1 MNKFIAG
8 TYKTNFYKKQYE
20 YKSFSPTLINR
31 QFEWHDNKIL
41 NLLVKSERL
50 LAQLNAF
57 STLIPD
63 INFFIQ
69 MHVRKEAATSSRIEG
84 TQTGIDEAVLPEKEI
99 KPERRNDWKEVQNY
113 IKAINMAIATLENIP
128 LSMRLLNKT
137 HKILLEGVRG
147 EKRQPGEIRNGPN
160 WIGGSNLQ
168 NAFFIPP
175 SSSEVPDLLSDLE
188 KFWHNEK
195 INMPELIKIAI
206 SHYQFE
212 TIHPYFDGNGRI
224 GRLLITLQLVDYKI
238 VDNPTLYISDF
249 FERNKGNYYDSL
261 SIVRQNNNISQWI
274 IFFLLGVIATAEKG
288 TETFK
293 KIIELRKVY
302 DEKIRSFGSRAERG
316 EKLLLLM
323 FSRPILTVDSIS
335 IQLKISYNTANRLIK
350 LFLDSG
356 MVNTYKGRFKTRF
369 FILQQYLDLFK

>member
-63 INFFIQ
+63 IDFFIQ
-69 MHVRKEAATSSRIEG
+69 MHVSKEAATSSRIEG
-84 TQTGIDEAVLPEKEI
+84 TQTGIDEVVLPEKEI

-113 IKAINMAIATLENIP
+113 IKAINISIATLENIP

-160 WIGGSNLQ
+160 WIGGSNLL
-168 NAFFIPP
+168 NAFFVPP
-175 SSSEVPDLLSDLE
+175 CSSEVPDLLSDLE

-195 INMPELIKIAI
+195 INIPELIKIAI

-238 VDNPTLYISDF
+238 LDKPTLYISDF

-274 IFFLLGVIATAEKG
+274 IFFLSGVIAAAEKG

-323 FSRPILTVDSIS
+323 FSRPILTVNSIS

-356 MVNTYKGRFKTRF
+356 MVKTYKGRYKTRF
-369 FILQQYLDLFK
+369 FILQQYLDLFI

>member
-1 MNKFIAG
+1 
-8 TYKTNFYKKQYE
+8 
-20 YKSFSPTLINR
+20 
-31 QFEWHDNKIL
+31 
-41 NLLVKSERL
+41 
-50 LAQLNAF
+50 
-57 STLIPD
+57 
-63 INFFIQ
+63 

-238 VDNPTLYISDF
+238 LDIPTLYISDF

-369 FILQQYLDLFK
+369 FILQQYLDLFI